1 MKKIMKSITVRGLE
15 PSLAEKLK
23 EKANKENKSVNQ
35 LVIETIKQYLGVKK
49 EKRFSI
55 VYHDMDHMFG
65 KWSDEEFRQIQGRI
79 DSERTI
85 EEELWS

>member
-1 MKKIMKSITVRGLE
+1 MKSITVRGLE

-23 EKANKENKSVNQ
+23 EKANKEKKSVNQ

-65 KWSDEEFRQIQGRI
+65 QWSDEEFRQIQGRI